1 MIEVER
7 VTKRYGD
14 KLAVE
19 DLTFAVEP
27 GIVTGF
33 LGPNGAGKSTTMR
46 MIVGLDAPTAGR
58 ITVNGRAYRSFSAPL
73 HEVGAMLEARAI
85 HTVDAT
91 LDALVIRRRRHRY
104 GRSRTAGGRGADEPL
119 DRSRSPRPEG
129 LRFDR
134 HRRRRLSPRAAGH
147 RRPRRLGL
155 SGEYSTGMIRSSLVA
170 VPRRL
175 PVLWAKLGVFGAA
188 TFGLMLAASFVS
200 FFTVQAIVRQRHV
213 QHMLGDPHSL
223 RAVVGTALF
232 LTVLGALAL
241 GLGALVR
248 STAAGIALFV
258 FLLFVLPGTTAI
270 LPASVANS
278 VNPYLPLNAG
288 FAVTTSTFENS
299 HHMAPRA
306 GFALF
311 CGYAAVALGAAAVAL
326 LRRDA

>member
-1 MIEVER
+1 MSAAPIATDAARSCGR
-7 VTKRYGD
+7 VTQLRVLRSEWT
-14 KLAVE
+14 KLWTLRSTRWSFVAAVI
-19 DLTFAVEP
+19 AM
-27 GIVTGF
+27 GA
-33 LGPNGAGKSTTMR
+33 LGPLVAAVQMSRWT
-46 MIVGLDAPTAGR
+46 D
-58 ITVNGRAYRSFSAPL
+58 
-73 HEVGAMLEARAI
+73 LEAHERTVYDSIDTGVGGYHLAQLAI
-85 HTVDAT
+85 GV
-91 LDALVIRRRRHRY
+91 LGVLVI
-104 GRSRTAGGRGADEPL
+104 
-119 DRSRSPRPEG
+119 
-129 LRFDR
+129 
-134 HRRRRLSPRAAGH
+134 
-147 RRPRRLGL
+147 

-200 FFTVQAIVRQRHV
+200 FFAVQAIVRQRHV
-213 QHMLGDPHSL
+213 QHTLGDPHAL

-258 FLLFVLPGTTAI
+258 FLLFVLPGTAAI

-299 HHMAPRA
+299 HHLAPWA